1 VRTVVTTMLLSMCV
15 LTLFAGPAW
24 AAAPLTLQVS
34 TDQNCGSPAA
44 TTSATGS
51 GAGTSQATFSFVE
64 DHCYIA
70 PWCTWPI
77 GDAHCPAFWRCGNL
91 TDFSQTAAC
100 LNQSGMCVPTMTSFT
115 VGPSIQDGTDVIV
128 LKWFDNTA
136 NCSRQAA
143 GGITALSAF
152 QHDYCFWSTNG
163 PLSFWNWAPLQSL
176 TTCGVQSW
184 WFHTSQ

>member
-1 VRTVVTTMLLSMCV
+1 MRVALPSLSVVFALVLLARV
-15 LTLFAGPAW
+15 GQTWGAT
-24 AAAPLTLQVS
+24 PLSLQIS
-34 TDQNCGSPAA
+34 TDQNCGSPSA
-44 TTSATGS
+44 TTLSPLQVS
-51 GAGTSQATFSFVE
+51 FSFNE

-70 PWCTWPI
+70 PWCTWPA

-91 TDFSQTAAC
+91 TDFSQAAAC
-100 LNQSGMCVPTMTSFT
+100 LNQSGMCVPTMTSFS
-115 VGPSIQDGTDVIV
+115 VGLSIQDGTNVIT
-128 LKWFDNTA
+128 LKWFDNSA

-163 PLSFWNWAPLQSL
+163 QLSFWNWAPLQSL

-184 WFHTSQ
+184 WFHAPQ